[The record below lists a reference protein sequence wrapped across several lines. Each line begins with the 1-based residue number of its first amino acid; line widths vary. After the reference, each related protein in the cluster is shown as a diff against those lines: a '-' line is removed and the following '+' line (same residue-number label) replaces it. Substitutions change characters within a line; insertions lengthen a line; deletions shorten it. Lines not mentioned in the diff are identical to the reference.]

1 MQRAAAS
8 NATKDGSSDAGE
20 GSHTPKRRRVSTEKS
35 SPATPQS
42 DLEAISAAIAAEEEK
57 RRSAIAR
64 QAAEAGE
71 TEWVLNVPESAP
83 APPRPVVTAAESLD
97 TDSIASSGGR
107 RAFGGF
113 KRKPTAVCF
122 FGSLLPNLYRQLIF
136 EQAEEA
142 SRISKEKAEAN
153 DEKEKSKPQKIK
165 TLAKMTS
172 ISSGGGSG
180 GGGSSQ
186 DALKKKKK
194 RQSQGPSS

>member
-122 FGSLLPNLYRQLIF
+122 FALCYQIYTDSSYLNRPKKLV
-136 EQAEEA
+136 E
-142 SRISKEKAEAN
+142 
-153 DEKEKSKPQKIK
+153 
-165 TLAKMTS
+165 LAKRKQRQM
-172 ISSGGGSG
+172 
-180 GGGSSQ
+180 
-186 DALKKKKK
+186 K
-194 RQSQGPSS
+194 RNKNLTL